1 MGKLTQTYV
10 IGIVKSLATKD
21 LTAEEKEQRA
31 TAFFRD
37 ITGDFRSEGLSYEE
51 VKFLHKLIRTILG
64 WDF

>member
-1 MGKLTQTYV
+1 MKELTQTYV
-10 IGIVKSLATKD
+10 IAIVKSLATKD
-21 LTAEEKEQRA
+21 LTAEEKEKRA

-37 ITGDFRSEGLSYEE
+37 ITGDFRSESLSYEE